1 MNLDLTNIS
10 NIPTGPDALHL
21 ILLVLS
27 LVLFIA
33 LLTKKGQVIEKTIE
47 KQIPVEVEKVVEVIK
62 EVTIEKIVEVPAIV
76 QAADPAAA
84 CQLLALLQSEARFI
98 DFIQEE
104 ISGATDDQIGAAAR
118 IIHAGS
124 QKVVNEYFSLSPIRS
139 EEEESQVTI
148 TEGFNPAEVKLI
160 GHVVGQ
166 APFRGILT
174 HQGWKITETKLPK
187 LAKEHDTR
195 IIAAAEVEL

>member
-1 MNLDLTNIS
+1 M
-10 NIPTGPDALHL
+10 
-21 ILLVLS
+21 
-27 LVLFIA
+27 
-33 LLTKKGQVIEKTIE
+33 
-47 KQIPVEVEKVVEVIK
+47 VEVIK
-62 EVTIEKIVEVPAIV
+62 EVTIEKIVEIEKVVEKIVEVPAII

-104 ISGATDDQIGAAAR
+104 ISGATDEQIGAAAR